1 MARTWPRLTYV
12 PRKPKP
18 PKRALVVVA
27 HPDDAE
33 FLCGGTVAKLC
44 ADGWE
49 VSYVLTTSGDMGSRD
64 DKMSRAALSAI
75 REREQVAA
83 AEVLGV
89 KEVVFLRY
97 PDGFYEDTAD
107 ARGRIVREVRR
118 LKPDLVITWNPFRTS
133 FTHRDHRLTGQS
145 TLDALYPLARNPEG
159 YPEHLLE
166 GLAVHRVNEVWLA
179 GSADPDHYVDVT
191 PYFDIRIQAL
201 RKHKSQIG
209 GAPVR
214 MLRKRLRDR
223 LREVAK
229 DQDFE
234 LAEAFRRIAWG

>member
-1 MARTWPRLTYV
+1 MARKPRS
-12 PRKPKP
+12 

-33 FLCGGTVAKLC
+33 FLCGGSIAKLC
-44 ADGWE
+44 AEGWE
-49 VSYVLTTSGDMGSRD
+49 VNYILTTSGDMGTRD
-64 DKMSRAALSAI
+64 DKLSRPAMSAI
-75 REREQVAA
+75 REKEQVAA
-83 AEVLGV
+83 ATVLGV

-97 PDGFYEDTAD
+97 PDGFYEDTAES
-107 ARGRIVREVRR
+107 RGKIVREVRR
-118 LKPDLVITWNPFRTS
+118 LKPDLVITWDPYRTS

-145 TLDALYPLARNPEG
+145 TIDALYPLARNPLG

-179 GSADPDHYVDVT
+179 GTANPDHWVDVSDT
-191 PYFDIRIQAL
+191 FDIRIKAL

-209 GAPVR
+209 SAPISG
-214 MLRKRLRDR
+214 LRKRLKDR

-229 DQDFE
+229 DQEFE
-234 LAEAFRRIAWG
+234 LAEAFRRILWQ